1 MSSIRYTDFF
11 FFLIYLKI
19 YRTVTYVQRRIY
31 GLFRWKKRFLFC
43 TVSACVVIKDGVCV
57 RYLNE
62 LCVCVCVREN
72 KKSFNVRIIRFTTE
86 STLRVRILLF
96 IRKNSIRKRLHT
108 FVINRINFFFLL
120 YITFVEYTR
129 VFTRTQTRSRSD
141 IILRCFQRAKTF
153 SNRYLMAIKSWTFLE
168 FPICRVSTL
177 WLILSYRI
185 IRYGFFLLQEFQ

>member
-1 MSSIRYTDFF
+1 MCPVKEPVWVVFAILIFF

-19 YRTVTYVQRRIY
+19 CRTVIYVQRRIY
-31 GLFRWKKRFLFC
+31 GLFRWTKRFLFC
-43 TVSACVVIKDGVCV
+43 TVSACVAIKDGVCV

-120 YITFVEYTR
+120 YITFVEYR
-129 VFTRTQTRSRSD
+129 VFLRVHKRVRVRTSYWGVFNARRH
-141 IILRCFQRAKTF
+141 FQIGT
-153 SNRYLMAIKSWTFLE
+153 
-168 FPICRVSTL
+168 
-177 WLILSYRI
+177 
-185 IRYGFFLLQEFQ
+185 